1 MTILKNM
8 ARKIISMKS
17 QNNNLEFFWDKKE
30 QLFAEQQELKNIKKN
45 NIRDIDEYFKFLTD
59 IEPGVLSEKEILV
72 DKQFTF

>member
-1 MTILKNM
+1 
-8 ARKIISMKS
+8 MKS